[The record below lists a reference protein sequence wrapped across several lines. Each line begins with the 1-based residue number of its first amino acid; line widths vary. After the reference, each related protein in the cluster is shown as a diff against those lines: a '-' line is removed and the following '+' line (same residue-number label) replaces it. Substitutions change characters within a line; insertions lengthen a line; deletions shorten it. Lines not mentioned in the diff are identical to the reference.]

1 MDATDTPHEPPE
13 PAARSGRSLGADAF
27 RRLRRD
33 PGAVA
38 CFAVIC
44 LYALVAI
51 VAPLVWGDWEG
62 QYDYDNTQAAPSL
75 KHLASPATWTHV
87 LGTDEFGR
95 SVLVKTFLGAHV
107 SMTVGFMSNII
118 AVPLGMLLGAVAGYF
133 GRWIDDAIVW
143 LYTTLASIPGI
154 ISLIA
159 LKFAFQGRVLFEG
172 TWAAIDLGGLAGIY
186 IALGLLS
193 WIGTCRL
200 VRAEVMK
207 LRELDYVVAARAVGC
222 GRLAILRRHVLP
234 NILHLG
240 IINFS
245 LGFVGAVTA
254 EVILSYLGL
263 GVGGSTPS
271 WGKMIDAARMD
282 LVVGRWWE
290 LGAAVVAMFI
300 LVLAL
305 NIFGDRLRDAL
316 DPRLRTT

>member
-1 MDATDTPHEPPE
+1 METTETTNNPQEPTIH
-13 PAARSGRSLGADAF
+13 SGRSLGADAL
-27 RRLRRD
+27 RRLARD
-33 PGAVA
+33 KSAVA
-38 CFAVIC
+38 CFVVIC
-44 LYALVAI
+44 VYAALAI
-51 VAPLVWGDWEG
+51 VAPLLWRDWETR
-62 QYDYDNTQAAPSL
+62 YNYDNTQAAPSL
-75 KHLASPATWTHV
+75 RHLTSPATWRYL

-107 SMTVGFMSNII
+107 SMTVGLMSNII

-133 GRWIDDAIVW
+133 GRWIDDVIVW

-159 LKFAFQGRVLFEG
+159 LKFAFQNRVLFEG
-172 TWAAIDLGGLAGIY
+172 TWAAMDLSGLAGIY

-207 LRELDYVVAARAVGC
+207 LRELDYVVAARAVG
-222 GRLAILRRHVLP
+222 GSRLAILRRHILP

-290 LGAAVVAMFI
+290 LGAAVMAMFL

-316 DPRLRTT
+316 DPRLRTA

>member
-1 MDATDTPHEPPE
+1 MDAKAISPQTLEQADR
-13 PAARSGRSLGADAF
+13 AGRSLAADAV

-33 PGAVA
+33 PLAVA
-38 CFAVIC
+38 CFVVIC
-44 LYALVAI
+44 VYAAVAI
-51 VAPLVWGDWEG
+51 AAPLLWGDWEN
-62 QYDYDNTQAAPSL
+62 QYDYDNIQAKPSL
-75 KHLASPATWTHV
+75 SCLAHPSEWKFL

-95 SVLVKTFLGAHV
+95 SVLIKTFLGAHV

-118 AVPLGMLLGAVAGYF
+118 AVPLGMLLGAIAGYF
-133 GRWIDDAIVW
+133 GRYIDDAIVW
-143 LYTTLASIPGI
+143 LYTTLASVPGI
-154 ISLIA
+154 IILIA
-159 LKFAFQGRVLFEG
+159 LKFAFQGKVLFDG
-172 TWAAIDLGGLAGIY
+172 TWAAIDLSGLAGIY

-207 LRELDYVVAARAVGC
+207 LRELDYVVAARAVGR
-222 GRLAILRRHVLP
+222 GRLAILLRHIMP
-234 NILHLG
+234 NVMHLG

-263 GVGGSTPS
+263 GVPGSTPS

-282 LVVGRWWE
+282 LIVGRWWE
-290 LGAAVVAMFI
+290 LSAAVVAIFL

-316 DPRLRTT
+316 DPRLRT